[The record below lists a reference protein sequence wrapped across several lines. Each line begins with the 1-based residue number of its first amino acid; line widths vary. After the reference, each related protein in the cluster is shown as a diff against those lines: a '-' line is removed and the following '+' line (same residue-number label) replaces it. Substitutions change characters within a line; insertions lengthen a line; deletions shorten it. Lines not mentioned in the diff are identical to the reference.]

1 MNVSQDH
8 LVQISI
14 ALTIASSLPS
24 CVVGILN
31 PKLKYFKLALF
42 NISMSFFFFSYHVHE
57 KTILIPLGVLIL
69 SIRYF
74 GIYYKDFVTFSCFT
88 LFPLMKEDGLA
99 L

>member
-1 MNVSQDH
+1 MLN
-8 LVQISI
+8 
-14 ALTIASSLPS
+14 
-24 CVVGILN
+24 N

-74 GIYYKDFVTFSCFT
+74 GMYYKDFVTFSCIT

-99 L
+99 V